1 MGGKAAFSALLR
13 VQAGQAALC
22 SAQHI
27 ACPIEEAKMSAPFI
41 VHTEASRSWGGQEI
55 RVLTELLAMRAR
67 GCRVAL
73 LATAGA
79 PLAERATAAG
89 IAVHELPGFRD
100 MNPATW
106 MRLWRLL
113 RWLRPTVVNVHSSD
127 DSWTAAPL
135 ARLLDVPLVLRTRHV
150 LTTVSCL
157 GLYRLPHAVVACS
170 EAIADGLVRQGL
182 DRGRISVIPTGN
194 DEGRFRF
201 SADKRQAL
209 RARYQ
214 IREGELLVGNVGF
227 LRGYK
232 GQHFILDTLAAL
244 PQRYRAILVGDGD
257 LRGGLEQRAAELNLG
272 GRVIFAG
279 HQERP
284 EDFYQAF
291 DLFFFSSHAAEGVSQ
306 ALVQALLNGLPV
318 LACRLASTEEALAGV
333 TASKLVNHG
342 DVRAACA
349 GVLEL
354 APRPGRDPVQMA
366 AQHQL
371 IAARYGLSA
380 MMTRL
385 TRLYARHGI
394 VLPQAASGPATKK
407 VVEALCTGA

>member
-1 MGGKAAFSALLR
+1 M
-13 VQAGQAALC
+13 
-22 SAQHI
+22 
-27 ACPIEEAKMSAPFI
+27 
-41 VHTEASRSWGGQEI
+41 
-55 RVLTELLAMRAR
+55 
-67 GCRVAL
+67 
-73 LATAGA
+73 
-79 PLAERATAAG
+79 
-89 IAVHELPGFRD
+89 
-100 MNPATW
+100 
-106 MRLWRLL
+106 
-113 RWLRPTVVNVHSSD
+113 
-127 DSWTAAPL
+127 
-135 ARLLDVPLVLRTRHV
+135 
-150 LTTVSCL
+150 
-157 GLYRLPHAVVACS
+157 
-170 EAIADGLVRQGL
+170 
-182 DRGRISVIPTGN
+182 IPTGN

-291 DLFFFSSHAAEGVSQ
+291 DLFFFSSHAAKEVSQ

-342 DVRAACA
+342 DV
-349 GVLEL
+349 
-354 APRPGRDPVQMA
+354 
-366 AQHQL
+366 
-371 IAARYGLSA
+371 
-380 MMTRL
+380 
-385 TRLYARHGI
+385 
-394 VLPQAASGPATKK
+394 
-407 VVEALCTGA
+407 